1 MAYTEINIKRFK
13 KLSNII
19 LDIKK
24 LNICKACEIKVLR
37 LFVLNSNTY
46 NQLPYEYK
54 NMLLEEVFKEN

>member
-1 MAYTEINIKRFK
+1 MAYTEVNIKRFT

-24 LNICKACEIKVLR
+24 LNICKACEIKVLKV
-37 LFVLNSNTY
+37 LVLNSNTY

-54 NMLLEEVFKEN
+54 NMLLEAIFKDN

>member
-24 LNICKACEIKVLR
+24 LNLHKECEIKVLR
-37 LFVLNSNTY
+37 SLVLNSNTY

-54 NMLLEEVFKEN
+54 NMLLEAIFKDN

>member
-24 LNICKACEIKVLR
+24 LNLHKECEIKVLR
-37 LFVLNSNTY
+37 LLVLNSNTY

-54 NMLLEEVFKEN
+54 NMLLEKLFKDN

>member
-37 LFVLNSNTY
+37 LLVLNSNTY

-54 NMLLEEVFKEN
+54 NVLLEEVFKDN